1 MSTDTFAKL
10 TQVGPGTPTGEFF
23 RQFWMPIA
31 RSKEFEA
38 EGAPIRLMAL
48 GERLVGFRDSDGRMG
63 IFDHRC
69 PHRCASLFFGR
80 NEEGGLRCS
89 YHGWKFDVEGRCTDV
104 PSIAGGGV
112 PTRARAKAYS
122 VRERNGIVWIYM
134 GSRETPPPLPE
145 VGVVADE
152 DELEIQMW
160 LRECNWLQ
168 GMEGDIDAAHLA
180 FLHHGGHEPEEV
192 GEHFIMKWL
201 TSGRAV
207 ETNVVNTVAGTMEG
221 HRRPDS
227 FAPDY
232 RHYTQ
237 QLLPSWTVPGQ
248 SSFDA
253 EEPVVRFWLP
263 MDDTHSMIFQLSRP
277 RALVDGK
284 SIFLAPLEKLP
295 GVVVRM
301 ADLLQPATDDWYGR
315 GRLTPAEENDYFLD
329 RDAQAK
335 GNYSG
340 VQGIQIQ
347 DKMITESMG
356 PVVDRSFEHLS
367 VSDLM
372 ISRTRRRLLKAV
384 EVYEATGEL
393 PAHLDDPAIT
403 RGTMAGGGHVPEGT
417 DWLQYYRDVAE
428 AAGADPRILESDL
441 AEAVGGKSAE
451 GAGA

>member
-1 MSTDTFAKL
+1 MTDPFAKL
-10 TQVGPGTPTGEFF
+10 TQVGPGSPTGEFF
-23 RQFWMPIA
+23 RQFWLPIA
-31 RSKEFEA
+31 RSDEFEA
-38 EGAPIRLMAL
+38 DGAPIRLMAL

-104 PSIAGGGV
+104 PSIAAGGA
-112 PTRARAKAYS
+112 PTRVRAKAYS
-122 VRERNGIVWIYM
+122 VRERNGLVWIYM
-134 GSRETPPPLPE
+134 GSREAPPPLPE
-145 VGVVADE
+145 IGVVAGDE
-152 DELEIQMW
+152 ELEIQMW

-168 GMEGDIDAAHLA
+168 GMEGDIDASHLA
-180 FLHHGGHEPEEV
+180 FLHHGGHDPEEA

-201 TSGRAV
+201 TTGRAV
-207 ETNVVNTVAGTMEG
+207 ETKVVNTVWGTMEG

-227 FAPDY
+227 FTPDY

-237 QLLPSWTVPGQ
+237 QVLPSTTVPGQ
-248 SSFDA
+248 NLFEA
-253 EEPVVRFWLP
+253 EEPLVRFWLP
-263 MDDTHSMIFQLSRP
+263 MDDTHSMIFQVSRKQG
-277 RALVDGK
+277 LVDGK
-284 SIFLAPLEKLP
+284 SVFLGPLEKLP

-301 ADLLQPATDDWYGR
+301 ADLLQPNSDDWYGR
-315 GRLTPAEENDYFLD
+315 WRLTPSEENDYFLD

-340 VQGIQIQ
+340 VEGIQIQ

-356 PVVDRSFEHLS
+356 AVVDRSFEHLS
-367 VSDLM
+367 ASDLM

-384 EVYEATGEL
+384 DAYAATGEL
-393 PAHLDDPAIT
+393 PVTVDNPGLT
-403 RGTMAGGGHVPEGT
+403 RGIMAGGGHVPEGT

-428 AAGADPRILESDL
+428 AAGADPRILENDL
-441 AEAVGGKSAE
+441 ADAAVGESTRGV
-451 GAGA
+451 GA